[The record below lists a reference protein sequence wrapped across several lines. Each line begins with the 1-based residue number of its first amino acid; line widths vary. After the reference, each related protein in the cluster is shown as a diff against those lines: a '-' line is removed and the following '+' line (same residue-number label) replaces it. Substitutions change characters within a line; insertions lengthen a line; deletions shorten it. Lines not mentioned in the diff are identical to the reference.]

1 MANDDDHKDDKPAGN
16 AKKKPV
22 VLFVIIGVVLLGV
35 AGGGVFVAGPAL
47 GLFGDEKPA
56 TGKAAKKKKKQPK
69 ASEGADGEEDELA
82 NLPEESSD
90 TAGLKSKIA
99 KISSLVVDVQDAEG
113 ARHHVKINLAVEH
126 PEGKEEEFANFE
138 PRAREALIMYLRTLT
153 FEEATD
159 PKGFPKIRDAVIQ
172 KTRKALGEF
181 PARRIL
187 IADFVAQ

>member
-1 MANDDDHKDDKPAGN
+1 MADDEEQKDDKAAGVP
-16 AKKKPV
+16 KKKPV
-22 VLFVIIGVVLLGV
+22 VLFVIIGVVLLG
-35 AGGGVFVAGPAL
+35 AIGGGVFVAGPAL
-47 GLFGDEKPA
+47 GLFGDEKAA
-56 TGKAAKKKKKQPK
+56 TGKVVKKKKKPPK
-69 ASEGADGEEDELA
+69 ASEGTDGEEGELA
-82 NLPEESSD
+82 NIPEESSE
-90 TAGLKSKIA
+90 TAALKSKIA

-159 PKGFPKIRDAVIQ
+159 PKGFPKIRDTVIQ

>member
-1 MANDDDHKDDKPAGN
+1 MADDENNDKPAGVP
-16 AKKKPV
+16 KKKPV
-22 VLFVIIGVVLLGV
+22 VLFVIIGVVLLG
-35 AGGGVFVAGPAL
+35 AIGGGVFVAGPAL
-47 GLFGDEKPA
+47 GLIGEEKAA
-56 TGKAAKKKKKQPK
+56 TGKTAKKKKKPPK
-69 ASEGADGEEDELA
+69 ATEGTDGEEGEMAD
-82 NLPEESSD
+82 LPEESPD
-90 TAGLKSKIA
+90 TASLKSKMA

>member
-1 MANDDDHKDDKPAGN
+1 MAEEENNDKPVG
-16 AKKKPV
+16 KKKPV
-22 VLFVIIGVVLLGV
+22 VLLVIIGVVLLG
-35 AGGGVFVAGPAL
+35 AIGGGVFVAGPAL

-56 TGKAAKKKKKQPK
+56 AGKAAKKKKKPPK
-69 ASEGADGEEDELA
+69 ATEGTDGEEGELA
-82 NLPEESSD
+82 NLPEESD
-90 TAGLKSKIA
+90 ETASLKSKIA

-159 PKGFPKIRDAVIQ
+159 PKGFPKIRDIVIE